1 MLQSFSFQ
9 MFYFTEMHQ
18 KKIPPKLVGQF
29 FVGVFKREK
38 KVKTIFNL
46 QMVCQI
52 SHTFSIASLTTTPHL
67 IYYFLRRT

>member
-46 QMVCQI
+46 QVVC
-52 SHTFSIASLTTTPHL
+52 
-67 IYYFLRRT
+67 